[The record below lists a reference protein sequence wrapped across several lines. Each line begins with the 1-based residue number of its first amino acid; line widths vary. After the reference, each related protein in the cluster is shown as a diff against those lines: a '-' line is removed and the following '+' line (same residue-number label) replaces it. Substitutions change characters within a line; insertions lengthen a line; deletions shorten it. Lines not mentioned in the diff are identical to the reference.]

1 MKKILMFMFVVGLCA
16 SLLVA
21 CGNGNLAD
29 LAGEGSGSIA
39 VEIDV
44 EGYGVIT
51 LELNPEYAPI
61 TVENFVNLADDGF
74 YNGLTFHRII
84 VDFMIQGGCTEGTGM
99 GGSEDL
105 IVGEFRSNGVDNPGR
120 HTRGAISMAR
130 LGHDYNSASSQFFIV
145 HKDAPFLDDDY
156 AVFGHVTS
164 GMEVV
169 DAIAEGTPVVDGN
182 GTVLAENQPV
192 ISSVR
197 VLD

>member
-1 MKKILMFMFVVGLCA
+1 MKKLLILLFVLGLSM

-21 CGNGNLAD
+21 CGNGNGA
-29 LAGEGSGSIA
+29 AGNVT

-51 LELNPEYAPI
+51 VELNGDYAPI
-61 TVENFVNLADDGF
+61 TVENFVDLANDGF
-74 YNGLTFHRII
+74 YDGITFHRII
-84 VDFMIQGGCTEGTGM
+84 EGFMIQGGCPDGTGG
-99 GGSEDL
+99 GGSGTQ
-105 IVGEFRSNGVDNPGR
+105 ITGEFRNNGVDNPGR

-130 LGHDYNSASSQFFIV
+130 TPDPNSASSQFFIV
-145 HKDAPFLDDDY
+145 HEDAPFLDDDY

-182 GTVLAENQPV
+182 GTVMPDDQPV
-192 ISSVR
+192 ISSIR
-197 VLD
+197 VLGSD